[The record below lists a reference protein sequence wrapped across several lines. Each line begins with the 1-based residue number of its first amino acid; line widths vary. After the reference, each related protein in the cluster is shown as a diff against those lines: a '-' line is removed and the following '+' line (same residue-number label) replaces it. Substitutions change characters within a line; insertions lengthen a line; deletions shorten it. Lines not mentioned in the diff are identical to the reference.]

1 MSILIS
7 EYAHYLEASLPKRRM
22 NVEPL
27 PSQLRYAYLKDSSLL
42 VIIYSSLKG
51 NEVTL
56 CLKSLLPFNTNFRT
70 KLYQKVS
77 KEISDYTEKPNYQN
91 ILTIENGY
99 FHPDPSIVT
108 TKIFPPNWSFKP

>member
-1 MSILIS
+1 
-7 EYAHYLEASLPKRRM
+7 
-22 NVEPL
+22 
-27 PSQLRYAYLKDSSLL
+27 
-42 VIIYSSLKG
+42 
-51 NEVTL
+51 
-56 CLKSLLPFNTNFRT
+56 LLPFNTNFRT

-108 TKIFPPNWSFKP
+108 TKIFPPNWFFKP